1 MASRSPAGKP
11 RPAGSP
17 QPAHMLFQVGGQGF
31 LLTRRFSRPAWA
43 RLIDFHQASSL
54 PLLRQ
59 AARESVTFAA
69 RLRSTFGHDVAPLAS
84 RGRPADALERVA
96 TLIGQRRLFLFRLGE
111 APAASPKRVSQL
123 RIDVVPA
130 KPVAPESDAAPA
142 PRDLP
147 SRMLIVVEGM
157 RDVPARELGEDAVEL
172 FATLAVAGMALRIA
186 ALLAAWIASH
196 FTPVGWIVD
205 VGMIGYGVW
214 MVGVGFVDSMKRLLV
229 IARDI
234 QAARTRGELKRLS
247 QPLAVL
253 LVEAG
258 LTAMLAFFLKG
269 VDKRKRGS
277 GLSRE
282 AAAAPTPPIQKKPAP
297 VPGKQEPPATSPH
310 AQPVSKPPSGLKPG
324 PHAKESVPAR
334 GPGRDF
340 TDAERSD
347 VNRIFEK
354 SGCHTCG
361 TRAAGTSSGDAI
373 PDHQPPSRL
382 NSANLPQRLYPHCL
396 ACSRRQ
402 GGEVT
407 KELMRLKGQLKK
419 ND

>member
-43 RLIDFHQASSL
+43 RLIDSHQASSL

-96 TLIGQRRLFLFRLGE
+96 ALIGQRRLFLFRLGE
-111 APAASPKRVSQL
+111 APAAPPKRVSQL

-277 GLSRE
+277 GVSRE
-282 AAAAPTPPIQKKPAP
+282 GAAEPSLPRQQRAQP
-297 VPGKQEPPATSPH
+297 VPGSATRSVPNTGSLREGTGFRGSKGYEL
-310 AQPVSKPPSGLKPG
+310 ANTKYQPVRNAAREINGRQYSGHALDQMQNRGIMPSVVEETLKHG
-324 PHAKESVPAR
+324 VPFPTRIGTA
-334 GPGRDF
+334 GMY
-340 TDAERSD
+340 DAANGVR
-347 VNRIFEK
+347 VI
-354 SGCHTCG
+354 T
-361 TRAAGTSSGDAI
+361 
-373 PDHQPPSRL
+373 
-382 NSANLPQRLYPHCL
+382 NSATGRVVTVI
-396 ACSRRQ
+396 R
-402 GGEVT
+402 GGP
-407 KELMRLKGQLKK
+407 
-419 ND
+419 